1 MPYNTDIEGAEAPG
15 RQRQETNQ
23 MNAITAKDIAPTAIA
38 QYAAAQG
45 ATAADRPAYASS
57 ANGMA
62 FAVGL
67 WARER
72 GVAVYKV
79 HKSSGYTYIL
89 NDTYTIKL

>member
-1 MPYNTDIEGAEAPG
+1 MSKINLNDL
-15 RQRQETNQ
+15 Q
-23 MNAITAKDIAPTAIA
+23 PTAVA

-45 ATAADRPAYASS
+45 ANAADRPAYASS

-89 NDTYTIKL
+89 NDTYKIKL

>member
-1 MPYNTDIEGAEAPG
+1 
-15 RQRQETNQ
+15 
-23 MNAITAKDIAPTAIA
+23 MNKIRAIDIAPTEMA

-45 ATAADRPAYASS
+45 PDAADRPAYASS
-57 ANGMA
+57 PNGMA

-72 GVAVYKV
+72 GITVYTV

-89 NDTYTIKL
+89 NDTYKIKLYTEKGAQR

>member
-1 MPYNTDIEGAEAPG
+1 
-15 RQRQETNQ
+15 
-23 MNAITAKDIAPTAIA
+23 MNKIRAIDIAPTEMA

-45 ATAADRPAYASS
+45 PDAADRPAYASS
-57 ANGMA
+57 PNGMA

-72 GVAVYKV
+72 GINVYTV

-89 NDTYTIKL
+89 NDTYKVKLYTEKGAQR

>member
-1 MPYNTDIEGAEAPG
+1 
-15 RQRQETNQ
+15 
-23 MNAITAKDIAPTAIA
+23 MNKIRAIDIAPTEMA

-45 ATAADRPAYASS
+45 ANAADRPAYASS
-57 ANGMA
+57 PNGMA

-72 GVAVYKV
+72 GITVYTV

-89 NDTYTIKL
+89 NDTYKVKLYTEKGAQR

>member
-1 MPYNTDIEGAEAPG
+1 M
-15 RQRQETNQ
+15 
-23 MNAITAKDIAPTAIA
+23 MNKIRAIDIAPTEMA

-45 ATAADRPAYASS
+45 PDAADRPAYASS
-57 ANGMA
+57 PNGMA

-72 GVAVYKV
+72 GITVYTV

-89 NDTYTIKL
+89 NDTYKIKTY